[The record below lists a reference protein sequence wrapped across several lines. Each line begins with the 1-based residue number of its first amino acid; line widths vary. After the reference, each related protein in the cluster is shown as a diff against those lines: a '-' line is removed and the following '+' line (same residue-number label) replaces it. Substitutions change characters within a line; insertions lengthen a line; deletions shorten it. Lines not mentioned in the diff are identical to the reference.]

1 MSELVCALYIWAW
14 IFVGLL
20 IYGEVTFIQD
30 IRRDKDAIEFLQE
43 QSLLLVS
50 GTCSLL
56 TNLTAESKPF
66 LIDMW
71 MDPFLIP
78 CDELWSLDIPTVC
91 TTPATD
97 LYADAYQQLLYPS
110 QPDKNTLVPILTC
123 VDNATLHNWVVSVL
137 GKPIASWRTGNQTWI
152 TASFS
157 SQIQH
162 QKTALTW
169 NYVWVGICS
178 TCLGLFLLMH
188 LALLIKYYK

>member
-1 MSELVCALYIWAW
+1 MSELVGALYIWAW

-30 IRRDKDAIEFLQE
+30 ISRDQDAIRFLEE

-50 GTCSLL
+50 GNCSLL

-71 MDPFLIP
+71 MDPFLVQ
-78 CDELWSLDIPTVC
+78 CDELWSLDIPSVC
-91 TTPATD
+91 TTRAPD
-97 LYADAYQQLLYPS
+97 MYADVRPQLLYPS
-110 QPDKNTLVPILTC
+110 QPDKTSLQPILTC
-123 VDNATLHNWVVSVL
+123 VDHATLHHWVVSVL
-137 GKPIASWRTGNQTWI
+137 GQPIPSWRTRNQSWI

-162 QKTALTW
+162 QKTAQIW
-169 NYVWVGICS
+169 NYVWLGICS

-188 LALLIKYYK
+188 LILLIKYR